1 LFGCFTRFQEV
12 TMPTVVYELPDG
24 STSSVD
30 VPAGQTVMDGSVRN
44 NLPGI
49 IAECGGSCSC
59 ATCHVY
65 IEGDSAAV
73 FSEPSAEEQ
82 DLLEYLDESRPT
94 SRLACQLVL
103 GAEMGTITVTVANSA
118 GV

>member
-1 LFGCFTRFQEV
+1 
-12 TMPTVVYELPDG
+12 MPTVVYQLPDG
-24 STSSVD
+24 SASSVD

-49 IAECGGSCSC
+49 VAECGGSCSC

-65 IEGDSAAV
+65 IEGDSAEA
-73 FSEPSAEEQ
+73 FDEPSMEEQ
-82 DLLEYLDESRPT
+82 DLLEFLDGARPC

-103 GAEMGTITVTVANSA
+103 NANMGTITVTVAQSD

>member
-1 LFGCFTRFQEV
+1 
-12 TMPTVVYELPDG
+12 MPTVVYQLPDG

-49 IAECGGSCSC
+49 VAECGGSCSC

-65 IEGDSAAV
+65 VDDSAAV
-73 FSEPSAEEQ
+73 FGEPTAEEQ
-82 DLLEYLDESRPT
+82 DLLEFLDGVQPC

-103 GAEMGTITVTVANSA
+103 TPHVDTITVTVPPSGA
-118 GV
+118 

>member
-1 LFGCFTRFQEV
+1 
-12 TMPTVVYELPDG
+12 MPTVVYQLPDG

-30 VPAGQTVMDGSVRN
+30 VPAGQSVMDGSVRN

-49 IAECGGSCSC
+49 VAECGGGCSC

-65 IEGDSAAV
+65 LDEDCRAMFG
-73 FSEPSAEEQ
+73 EPTAEEQ
-82 DLLEYLDESRPT
+82 DLLEFLEGVQPC

-103 GAEMGTITVTVANSA
+103 TSDVDTVTVTVPSPDA
-118 GV
+118 

>member
-1 LFGCFTRFQEV
+1 
-12 TMPTVVYELPDG
+12 MPTVVYQLPDG
-24 STSSVD
+24 SASSVD

-65 IEGDSAAV
+65 IEGESAGA
-73 FSEPSAEEQ
+73 FAEPSGEEQ
-82 DLLEYLDESRPT
+82 DLLEFLDGARPC

-103 GAEMGTITVTVANSA
+103 HAEMDTITVTVAQSD
-118 GV
+118 GS

>member
-1 LFGCFTRFQEV
+1 
-12 TMPTVVYELPDG
+12 MPTVVYQLPDG
-24 STSSVD
+24 TTSSVD
-30 VPAGQTVMDGSVRN
+30 VPAGQSVMDGSVRN

-65 IEGDSAAV
+65 VDGGS
-73 FSEPSAEEQ
+73 SAEFGAPTAEEE
-82 DLLEYLDESRPT
+82 DLLEFLDDVQPS

-103 GAEMGTITVTVANSA
+103 TPDMDTITVTVPPAD
-118 GV
+118 V

>member
-1 LFGCFTRFQEV
+1 
-12 TMPTVVYELPDG
+12 MPTVVYQLPDG

-30 VPAGQTVMDGSVRN
+30 VPAGQSVMDGSVRN

-49 IAECGGSCSC
+49 VAECGGSCSC

-65 IEGDSAAV
+65 LDDDSSAA
-73 FSEPSAEEQ
+73 FGEPTLEEQ
-82 DLLEYLDESRPT
+82 DLLEFLDGVQPC

-103 GAEMGTITVTVANSA
+103 TPDVDTVTVTVPSMDA
-118 GV
+118 

>member
-1 LFGCFTRFQEV
+1 
-12 TMPTVVYELPDG
+12 MPTVVYRLPDG
-24 STSSVD
+24 STSTLE
-30 VPAGQTVMDGSVRN
+30 VPAGLTVMDGSVRN

-65 IEGDSAAV
+65 VEDESAAV
-73 FSEPSAEEQ
+73 FGEPSGEEQ
-82 DLLEYLDESRPT
+82 DLLEYLDDARPC

-103 GAEMGTITVTVANSA
+103 GAEMGTITVTVA
-118 GV
+118 GPEGR

>member
-1 LFGCFTRFQEV
+1 
-12 TMPTVVYELPDG
+12 MPTVVYQLPDG
-24 STSSVD
+24 SASSVD
-30 VPAGQTVMDGSVRN
+30 VPVGQTVMDGSVRN

-49 IAECGGSCSC
+49 VAECGGSCSC

-65 IEGDSAAV
+65 VEGDSAEA
-73 FSEPSAEEQ
+73 FGEPSMEEQ
-82 DLLEYLDESRPT
+82 DLLEYLEGARPC

-103 GAEMGTITVTVANSA
+103 SANTETVTVTVARSN